1 MFRQTLLT
9 LGKCLSLGMLA
20 NSLLLPV
27 QAQPTATSGGAT
39 EAIELLILDRSTYKP
54 IADRSTQVYSN
65 NGIRCVTTPCPTN
78 TKNWEGKTDRQGVVL
93 IPKQVIQSSTTL
105 TLNGYIAA
113 DLAKDLQQQPTGAAV
128 ILLVPTV
135 K

>member
-1 MFRQTLLT
+1 VFRQTLLT

-27 QAQPTATSGGAT
+27 QAQPTATSGKAT
-39 EAIELLILDRSTYKP
+39 ETIELLILDRATYKP
-54 IADRSTQVYSN
+54 IVNRSTQIYSN

-78 TKNWEGKTDRQGVVL
+78 TKNWEGATDRQGVVL

-105 TLNGYIAA
+105 TLNGYAAA
-113 DLAKDLQQQPTGAAV
+113 DLGKDLQQQPTGAAV
-128 ILLVPTV
+128 ILLVPTA

>member
-9 LGKCLSLGMLA
+9 LGMLA
-20 NSLLLPV
+20 NLLLLPV
-27 QAQPTATSGGAT
+27 QAQPTATSGKTT
-39 EAIELLILDRSTYKP
+39 EAIVELLILDRATYKP
-54 IADRSTQVYSN
+54 IGNRATQVYSN

-78 TKNWEGKTDRQGVVL
+78 TKNWEGTTDRQGVVL

-105 TLNGYIAA
+105 TLNGYAAA
-113 DLAKDLQQQPTGAAV
+113 DLGKDLQQQPTGAAV
-128 ILLVPTV
+128 ILLVPTA